1 MNQVEQWFSIL
12 QRKRLKI
19 ADFSSID
26 ELLAKHRQYIELGI
40 KRHTPLNRPLGP

>member
-19 ADFSSID
+19 ANFKDKQA
-26 ELLAKHRQYIELGI
+26 LAERFANFIAEWNAHA
-40 KRHTPLNRPLGP
+40 HP